1 MKAVIIDESCAG
13 RPLVYREDVPDP
25 RPGPADLL
33 IAVRAAALNRAD
45 LRRAATHFAS
55 SEGAKG
61 LAVAGLELAGEVIA
75 AGADVKGFSRGD
87 RVMAMSGGAY
97 AEQAV
102 VDHRLAIPVPASFDW
117 KQAAATPITFV
128 TAYDA
133 LMTAAQFKAGEGV
146 LVQGGS
152 TGAGIAAIQIAR
164 WKGASHI
171 FGTASGSKLERI
183 RDLGCTVAIDYRAEN
198 VADVVMEYT
207 DKHGVEVVLD
217 HVGDKAVQTNIDAAA
232 IKGRIVCVGR
242 VAGVEATVNV
252 DEFSRKRIHMIGVT
266 FRTRSMDERTGVIR
280 RFCTDVLPELDRG
293 GIRPVI
299 DSVYPLNEAGRAQEH
314 MRGNHHFGK
323 IILIP

>member
-1 MKAVIIDESCAG
+1 MKAVVIDESAAG

-25 RPGPADLL
+25 VPGPADLL

-61 LAVAGLELAGEVIA
+61 LAVAGLELAGEVLA
-75 AGADVKGFSRGD
+75 TGSEVKGFARGD

-97 AEQAV
+97 AERAV
-102 VDHRLAIPVPASFDW
+102 VDHRLAIPVPGSFDW

-133 LMTAAQFKAGEGV
+133 LLSAAQFKAGESV
-146 LVQGGS
+146 LVQGAS
-152 TGAGIAAIQIAR
+152 TGAGMAAVQIAR
-164 WKGASHI
+164 WKGANRI
-171 FGTASGSKLERI
+171 FGTASGPKLERI
-183 RDLGCTVAIDYRAEN
+183 RDLGCTVAIDYTAEN
-198 VADVVMEYT
+198 VADVVMKHT

-232 IKGRIVCVGR
+232 IKARIVCVGR
-242 VAGVEATVNV
+242 VAGVEATLNV

-266 FRTRSMDERTGVIR
+266 FRTRSMDERTAVIR
-280 RFCTDVLPELDRG
+280 SFCANVLPELDRG
-293 GIRPVI
+293 GIGPVI
-299 DSVYPLNEAGRAQEH
+299 DSVYPLKEAGLAQEH
-314 MRGNHHFGK
+314 MRSNQHFGK
-323 IILIP
+323 IVLIP